1 MLQVSGT
8 RLDLV
13 VLNYH
18 QLQILSEAVLYVEKI
33 LLLATIWTKWTA
45 LN

>member
-18 QLQILSEAVLYVEKI
+18 QLQILREAVLFVKKI
-33 LLLATIWTKWTA
+33 LLLAMVWTKLTA